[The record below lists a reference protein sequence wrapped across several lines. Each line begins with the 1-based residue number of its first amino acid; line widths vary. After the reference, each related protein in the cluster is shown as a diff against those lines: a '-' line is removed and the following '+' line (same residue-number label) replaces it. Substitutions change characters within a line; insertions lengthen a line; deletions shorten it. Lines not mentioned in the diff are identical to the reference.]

1 MESKFLL
8 FRLGDQKYALDLSK
22 VKSIESVFSIVPIPV
37 GTPFIKGIIN
47 LRGSVVAIYNLHK
60 HLDIPASGKLDSIII
75 SETHGIQIGL
85 GVDYV
90 EGIVTV
96 DDTDVNPIPIICRNE
111 ETAYLGSVVKLG
123 EDEIVLSVDVDRIM
137 TEEDF
142 ETVSKALDDAL
153 NPEKIEEEI
162 EESEENI
169 AAIEEEMNEQ
179 VALDEEEE
187 SEEPENEESEEE
199 IAEEDAEV
207 SEDEEVVESEEDI
220 EESEEEEIDEAEEST
235 EDDDAS
241 DDEEI
246 EDSEET
252 DETVEESEENIDE
265 SDDEE
270 IEESEDVE
278 EAEESEEE
286 IEESVDEESE
296 ADSNDE
302 EDFEFVEEPEDSKDD
317 AEEETN
323 D

>member
-8 FRLGDQKYALDLSK
+8 FRLGDQKYALDLAK

-37 GTPFIKGIIN
+37 GTPFIKGIMN

-60 HLDIPASGKLDSIII
+60 HLDIPASGKLDSIVI

-96 DDTDVNPIPIICRNE
+96 EDTDVNPVPIICRNE
-111 ETAYLGSVVKLG
+111 DTAYLGNVVKLG

-179 VALDEEEE
+179 VALDEEDETSEDEGIEE
-187 SEEPENEESEEE
+187 SEDEIDEVEETADDVE
-199 IAEEDAEV
+199 ATD
-207 SEDEEVVESEEDI
+207 DEEVEESEEDI
-220 EESEEEEIDEAEEST
+220 EESEETT
-235 EDDDAS
+235 EDDDATD
-241 DDEEI
+241 DDEI
-246 EDSEET
+246 
-252 DETVEESEENIDE
+252 EESEEEIEE

-296 ADSNDE
+296 ADLNDE